1 MPISVSDT
9 HGPFTLRDT
18 HEPIAPDTEIT
29 ERKVMPYVVLTNF
42 EN

>member
-9 HGPFTLRDT
+9 HGLFTLRET

-29 ERKVMPYVVLTNF
+29 ERKLMSHVALTNS

>member
-1 MPISVSDT
+1 VSDT
-9 HGPFTLRDT
+9 HGPFTLRET

-29 ERKVMPYVVLTNF
+29 EKKLMSNVALTNF